1 MADHTLNKEAAVGST
16 RWVSSFL
23 GMSPGAFR
31 NRRQNLEAEGFP
43 RPDPI
48 LKLYIKADVKAW
60 IENRRRVTDAAKV
73 FPDAER
79 QRINLDAL

>member
-1 MADHTLNKEAAVGST
+1 MKDRTLTTEAAVGST

-23 GMSPGAFR
+23 GMSPEAFR
-31 NRRQNLEAEGFP
+31 NRRKNLESEGFP

-60 IENRRRVTDAAKV
+60 IENRRSIAPENLVVSSAKKKN
-73 FPDAER
+73 
-79 QRINLDAL
+79 INFGAL

>member
-43 RPDPI
+43 GPI
-48 LKLYIKADVKAW
+48 
-60 IENRRRVTDAAKV
+60 
-73 FPDAER
+73 PS
-79 QRINLDAL
+79 